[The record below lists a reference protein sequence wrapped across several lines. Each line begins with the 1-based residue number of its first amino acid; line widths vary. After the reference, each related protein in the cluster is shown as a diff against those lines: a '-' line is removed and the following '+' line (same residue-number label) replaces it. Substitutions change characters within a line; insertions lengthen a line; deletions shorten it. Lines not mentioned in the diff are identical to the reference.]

1 MEIRTFI
8 PSYPDG
14 SKNQGN
20 QSTRQ
25 DPEGVRIRIRHDIMD
40 AAEQQRPRGM
50 TVKAYLN
57 RKLAE
62 VLLAEQQQ

>member
-8 PSYPDG
+8 PNYDNASA
-14 SKNQGN
+14 KA

-57 RKLAE
+57 GKLAE
-62 VLLAEQQQ
+62 VLLAEKQQ

>member
-8 PSYPDG
+8 PNYDNASASAKAQ
-14 SKNQGN
+14 SK
-20 QSTRQ
+20 RQ

-40 AAEQQRPRGM
+40 AAEQHRPRGM

-57 RKLAE
+57 GKLAE